1 MTRINLMILWHMHQ
15 PQYRDPSS
23 GRYVL
28 PWTRLHAI
36 KDYWGMVRVIEEFPG
51 VHATFNMV
59 PSLCAQLEEY
69 ASGKFDEPWF
79 DAAFAQATALTA
91 EQKQE
96 ILVRAFQLNRERLM
110 SRWPRY
116 IELADRVQSQ
126 GTERAAAV
134 FGLRDWRDLQFL
146 SQLAWMDEEY
156 LANDKDVARLS
167 AKGSDY
173 TEQDKKILRAKQLE
187 LLGRVLP
194 EYRRAAE
201 TGQIEISTTPYYHP
215 ILPLLCDTDI
225 ARVSNPGTPL
235 PSPAFRHPL
244 DAREQLVRARQFHE
258 RVFGQPP
265 RGLWPSEGSVS
276 DAALAIAADLGFA
289 WAATDEGVL
298 GRTLDIGFGRDGEG
312 VPDNAAQLYSP
323 WRMQV
328 DGRDMVCFFRDHYL
342 SDLVGFVY
350 TRMDSSDGAADLHRR
365 LRAIGERI
373 QSPHPLTVSLILDGE
388 NAWEYYPANG
398 RPFLREFYGRIAKD
412 PDIRALT
419 ATEAMA
425 AAAAAG
431 GIPRHQG
438 IFPASWISANFDVW
452 IGHREDVAGWNLLRD
467 ARSFYAER
475 AEARA
480 AGADHAPTEAQLAT
494 AYESLLTAEGSDWFW
509 WYGPEHSSSND
520 AEFDAMFRK
529 LLTTVYY
536 ELGGEAPD
544 ELAEPIKRFA
554 APAVA
559 TPPLEYLKVRVDGRE
574 SSYFEWMGAGLYSA
588 DPRGG
593 SMHGRVPVLHE
604 LRYGFDADTIFA
616 RVDPFPEAVDKMR
629 DAELRVTVEGD
640 QELRIIA
647 TFENG
652 KMAGYRAETRD
663 VCFLGPDPLVQVAY
677 DRILEVGVARSLVLR
692 GAAESIRLGASL
704 WRAGLPIDVLPP
716 DGPLEVRLGHENF
729 AWDSK

>member
-15 PQYRDPSS
+15 PQYRDPSN

-36 KDYWGMVRVIEEFPG
+36 KDYWGMVRLMGDFPG
-51 VHATFNMV
+51 VHVTFNMV
-59 PSLCAQLEEY
+59 PSLGAQLEEY
-69 ASGKFDEPWF
+69 ASGRFDEPWF
-79 DAAFAQATALTA
+79 DTAFAPATGLSE

-96 ILVRAFQLNRERLM
+96 ILVRALQINRERLM

-116 IELADRVQSQ
+116 IELADRVNSQ
-126 GTERAAAV
+126 GAERTAAV
-134 FGLRDWRDLQFL
+134 FGVRDWRDLQFL
-146 SQLAWMDEEY
+146 SQLAWMDEDY
-156 LANDKDVARLS
+156 LANDKDIARLA

-173 TEQDKKILRAKQLE
+173 TEQDKAVLRAKQLE

-194 EYRRAAE
+194 EYRSAASR
-201 TGQIEISTTPYYHP
+201 GQIEISTTPYYHP

-235 PSPAFRHPL
+235 PNPAFRRPI
-244 DAREQLVRARQFHE
+244 DAREQLVRARQYHE
-258 RVFGQPP
+258 RVFGHAPQ
-265 RGLWPSEGSVS
+265 GLWPSEGSVS
-276 DAALAIAADLGFA
+276 DAALAVAADLGFA

-298 GRTLDIGFGRDGEG
+298 GRTLDVGFGRDGEG
-312 VPDNAAQLYSP
+312 VPDNAAKLYMP
-323 WRMQV
+323 WRMRV
-328 DGRDMVCFFRDHYL
+328 DGREIVCFFRDHYL

-350 TRMDSSDGAADLHRR
+350 TRMNSTDAAADLHRR

-373 QSPHPLTVSLILDGE
+373 QSPDPLTVSLILDGE

-398 RPFLREFYGRIAKD
+398 RNFLREFYGRIEKD

-419 ATEAMA
+419 ASEA
-425 AAAAAG
+425 AAAAIAAG
-431 GIPRHQG
+431 AVGTHQG

-452 IGHREDVAGWNLLRD
+452 IGHQEDVKGWSLLRD

-480 AGADHAPTEAQLAT
+480 AGADHAPTDEQLT
-494 AYESLLTAEGSDWFW
+494 VAYEALLTAEGSDWFW

-529 LLTTVYY
+529 LLTTVYF
-536 ELGGEAPD
+536 ELNGEAPD
-544 ELAEPIKRFA
+544 ELAEPIKRLA

-559 TPPLEYLKVRVDGRE
+559 TPPLDYLKVRVDGRE
-574 SSYFEWMGAGLYSA
+574 SSYFEWMGAGIYSA

-604 LRYGFDADTIFA
+604 LRYGFDADTIFV
-616 RVDPFPEAVDKMR
+616 RLDSFPEAVDRMR
-629 DAELRVTVEGD
+629 DSELRVTVEGD
-640 QELRIIA
+640 QDLRIIA
-647 TFENG
+647 TITGG
-652 KMAGYRAETRD
+652 KLVGYRVETQD
-663 VCFLGPDPLVQVAY
+663 LCLIGPDPLVQVAY
-677 DRILEVGVARSLVLR
+677 ERIFEVSAARSLVLH
-692 GAAESIRLGASL
+692 GKAEMIRIGASL
-704 WRAGLPIDVLPP
+704 WRSGLPIDVLPP
-716 DGPLEVRLGHENF
+716 DGSLEVRLGAENF
-729 AWDSK
+729 AWE

>member
-1 MTRINLMILWHMHQ
+1 MTRIHLMILWHMHQ

-28 PWTRLHAI
+28 PWTRLHAT
-36 KDYWGMVRVIEEFPG
+36 KDYWGMVRVLGEFPR

-59 PSLCAQLEEY
+59 PSLGMQLEEY

-79 DAAFAQATALTA
+79 DAAFAPAETLSE

-96 ILVRAFQLNRERLM
+96 ILLRAFQLNRERLM

-116 IELADRVQSQ
+116 LELADRVQSQ
-126 GTERAAAV
+126 GTERSAAV
-134 FGLRDWRDLQFL
+134 LGLRDWRDLQFL

-156 LANDKDVARLS
+156 LASDPDIARLS

-173 TEQDKKILRAKQLE
+173 TERDKAVLRAKQLE

-194 EYRRAAE
+194 EYRLAAE
-201 TGQIEISTTPYYHP
+201 RGQIEISATPFYHP

-225 ARVSNPGTPL
+225 ARVSNPATPL
-235 PSPAFRHPL
+235 PIPAFRYPQ
-244 DAREQLVRARQFHE
+244 DAREQLLRARQYHE
-258 RVFGQPP
+258 RVFGRAPK
-265 RGLWPSEGSVS
+265 GLWPSEGSVS
-276 DAALAIAADLGFA
+276 NEALGIAADLGFT

-312 VPDNAAQLYSP
+312 VPDNARQLYAP
-323 WRMQV
+323 WRMSV
-328 DGRDMVCFFRDHYL
+328 DGREIVCFFRDHYL

-350 TRMDSSDGAADLHRR
+350 TRMDSAEAAGDLHRR

-398 RPFLREFYGRIAKD
+398 RAFLRDFYRRIEND
-412 PDIRALT
+412 TDIRALT
-419 ATEAMA
+419 ATEALTA
-425 AAAAAG
+425 AKAAAG
-431 GIPRHQG
+431 IETHRG

-452 IGHREDVAGWNLLRD
+452 IGHREDVAGWQLLRE
-467 ARSFYAER
+467 ARAFYAER
-475 AEARA
+475 AA
-480 AGADHAPTEAQLAT
+480 AHATGAGRAPTEAQLAA

-509 WYGPEHSSSND
+509 WYGPEHSSAND

-529 LLTTVYY
+529 LLTTVYC
-536 ELGGEAPD
+536 ELGAAAPD
-544 ELAEPIKRFA
+544 ELAEPIKRLA

-559 TPPLEYLKVRVDGRE
+559 TPPAEYLKVRVDGRE
-574 SSYFEWMGAGLYSA
+574 SSYFEWLGSGVYSA
-588 DPRGG
+588 DRRGG
-593 SMHGRVPVLHE
+593 SMHGRMPVLHE
-604 LRYGFDADTIFA
+604 LRYGFDEQMVYV
-616 RVDPFPEAVDKMR
+616 RVDAFPEAADEMR

-647 TFENG
+647 FIEKG
-652 KMAGYRAETRD
+652 KLMGYRAETRD
-663 VCFLGPDPLVQVAY
+663 LCLLGPDPLVKVAY

-692 GAAESIRLGASL
+692 GKADTIRIGASL

-716 DGPLEVRLGHENF
+716 DGSLEVRLGRENF
-729 AWDSK
+729 GWD